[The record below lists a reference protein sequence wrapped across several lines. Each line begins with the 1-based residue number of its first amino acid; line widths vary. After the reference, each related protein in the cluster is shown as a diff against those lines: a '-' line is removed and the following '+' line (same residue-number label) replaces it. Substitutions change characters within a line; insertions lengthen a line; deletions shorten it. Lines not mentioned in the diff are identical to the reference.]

1 MNTIKTTLALAAL
14 SLAAAAGSA
23 QAARLQLVSGSSS
36 GSVTTAVSG
45 GAGDSVQL
53 DGSTVDLSG
62 TAELLGFGAGSDT
75 GALAGGSVQ
84 VSQDWSQLAVLD
96 ASGATTT
103 FQMDL
108 SHSLSVSGPA
118 TVGISHSSTANL
130 SGELLVAS
138 DGEAA
143 GQNVVVRLQLGADSL
158 GASDFAGTSTSGG
171 FTLEVRDSA
180 SQLLASYTGPLAGS
194 SDTLDLSFASAVGQ
208 TLLFSMQWNGMA
220 DVALAATPLA
230 TSTLA
235 SSHLMGGSLAV
246 TAVPEPQ
253 SALLL
258 LAGLGLV
265 AVRAARRQVRH

>member
-36 GSVTTAVSG
+36 GSVATTVSS
-45 GAGDSVQL
+45 GAGDSIQL
-53 DGSTVDLSG
+53 SGSTVDLSG

-84 VSQDWSQLAVLD
+84 LSQDWSQLAVLD

-118 TVGISHSSTANL
+118 TVGITQRSTL
-130 SGELLVAS
+130 DLTGELRVAS
-138 DGEAA
+138 DGEAL
-143 GQNVVVRLQLGADSL
+143 GQDVAVRLQLGADGL
-158 GASDFAGTSTSGG
+158 LTSDFSGTSSAAG

-180 SQLLASYTGPLAGS
+180 NQLLASYTGPLAGAS
-194 SDTLDLSFASAVGQ
+194 ESLDLSFASTVGQ
-208 TLLFSMQWNGMA
+208 TLLFSMHWDGLT
-220 DVALAATPLA
+220 DVALTASPLA
-230 TSTLA
+230 TATLA
-235 SSHLMGGSLAV
+235 SSYLMGGTLAV

-265 AVRAARRQVRH
+265 AVRAARREARH